1 MLHYIYRGRQ
11 QCKGSIR
18 PSLPHTQACSS
29 PSLSLSFSELSV
41 CISLLPSH
49 LSDLTV
55 GGSPPEPPPV
65 SADFLLQVHA
75 SRRSGDEAIGR
86 NRLARQVGGGM
97 TKTRA
102 QRSRVTGSARRS
114 SRREEASPPPP
125 AAEPSSPR
133 PAVTTEAQIA
143 AIVRQMT
150 VLTDAVKSLQQQPAA
165 RPMPSRSS
173 RRRPRRPLSP
183 PSERSQQRSHGEE
196 EGRPRCD
203 ACQSQQLSPSLLERA
218 RREKR
223 PRTPS
228 ASLSESSRDSTP
240 GVSQH

>member
-1 MLHYIYRGRQ
+1 MTAPYLAPLYIPGKATVQGVDPPVSPTYA
-11 QCKGSIR
+11 GSLL
-18 PSLPHTQACSS
+18 SLP
-29 PSLSLSFSELSV
+29 LSFSELSV

-65 SADFLLQVHA
+65 SADFLLQVHT

-86 NRLARQVGGGM
+86 NRLARQEGDSM

-173 RRRPRRPLSP
+173 RRRPRRSPSP
-183 PSERSQQRSHGEE
+183 PHER
-196 EGRPRCD
+196 P
-203 ACQSQQLSPSLLERA
+203 
-218 RREKR
+218 
-223 PRTPS
+223 
-228 ASLSESSRDSTP
+228 
-240 GVSQH
+240 